1 MHRHS
6 LLLRRCLSVAS
17 LLFVALATRGAD
29 APTVARKIRVVLV
42 GDSTMTDQAGWGT
55 GFKQFVPDTIECINT
70 SRGGRSSKSFIDEGH
85 WKEALELKGDYYII
99 QFGHN
104 DEPGKGPERETD
116 PATTFSQFMTRYVD
130 EARAIGAKPIL
141 VTSLTRRKFEETDK
155 HKLTPSLVPY
165 ATATRK
171 VATEKKVPLV
181 DLHARSITLCELLG
195 EDLCAFI
202 SARTVDNKVDTT
214 HLNTA
219 GSLVFARLIV
229 DELHKTVPELASN
242 LRAEPGPAPAA
253 TPARTAVAAPAAG
266 APAPATPAAP
276 APARSAPAATKPPT
290 IDPALPSLYVV
301 GDSTAA
307 NQSRTPTIQGWGTPF
322 LEYFDPA
329 KINAVNAALGGR
341 SSRTFIN
348 EGHLDEL
355 LAKLKPGDTVLLQW
369 GHNDAYDIN
378 ETTGRGTLH
387 GLGEET
393 EELAAA
399 DNKVTHKHEIVH
411 TFGWYMRKYVDDI
424 RAKGAE
430 PIILTLTIRDRWNK
444 DGTIERLP
452 VPNLDLTNTNRF
464 HEPPIYSVWSAD
476 VAKAVHA
483 PLLDVHNLIADRYD
497 KEGKDVVDNYFN
509 SARDPTH
516 RNPLGAAV
524 DAELTLSALRAL
536 KGPAFDAVLSAK
548 GRGVTPAA
556 AKYVF
561 ANRPTP

>member
-1 MHRHS
+1 MLCCS
-6 LLLRRCLSVAS
+6 SPLYRCLSVAA
-17 LLFVALATRGAD
+17 LLLVALPTRGAD
-29 APTVARKIRVVLV
+29 APVAAKKIRIVLV

-55 GFKQFVPDTIECINT
+55 GFKQFVPDIIECINT

-85 WKEALELKGDYYII
+85 WQKALELKGDYYII

-141 VTSLTRRKFEETDK
+141 VTSLTRRKFEEADK
-155 HKLTPSLVPY
+155 HKLAPSLVPY
-165 ATATRK
+165 AAATRK
-171 VATEKKVPLV
+171 VAADKHVPLV
-181 DLHARSITLCELLG
+181 DLHARSISICEQLG

-202 SARTVDNKVDTT
+202 SARTVENKVDTT
-214 HLNTA
+214 HLNTP

-229 DELHKTVPELASN
+229 AELRKTVPELASN
-242 LRAEPGPAPAA
+242 LRAEPGPVPVA
-253 TPARTAVAAPAAG
+253 TPARAAVAAPAA
-266 APAPATPAAP
+266 AASAPATPAAP
-276 APARSAPAATKPPT
+276 ARVAPVATKSPA
-290 IDPALPSLYVV
+290 IDPALPTLYVV

-329 KINAVNAALGGR
+329 KINVVNAALGGR
-341 SSRTFIN
+341 SSRTFIG

-393 EELAAA
+393 EELAAT

-430 PIILTLTIRDRWNK
+430 PIILTLTMRDRWNK
-444 DGTIERLP
+444 DGTIERVP
-452 VPNLDLTNTNRF
+452 VPNLDLANTNRF
-464 HEPPIYSVWSAD
+464 HEPPIYSVWSAE
-476 VAKAVHA
+476 VAKNSHA
-483 PLLDVHNLIADRYD
+483 PLLDVHNLIADRYER
-497 KEGKDVVDNYFN
+497 EGKEVVDNYFN

-524 DAELTLSALRAL
+524 DAELTLSTLRTL
-536 KGPAFDAVLSAK
+536 KGPAFDVLLSAK
-548 GRGVTPAA
+548 GKSVTPAA
-556 AKYVF
+556 AKFVF
-561 ANRPTP
+561 ANRPAP